1 MAASNRSQLYALKP
15 PGWSIDSEQARALP
29 QDQLADPE
37 EIVAFVKESC
47 WGRWEDANRAW
58 WRQVEENVRMLSG
71 AQYDYFIETLGESV
85 DLSRWFLSPDERW
98 RQAPVFNW
106 LQHYYKLTLA
116 KLTENLPM
124 VTFMPA
130 TADYKDSVMARVM
143 DPIWRYEWNQMA
155 MPQKMFHLY
164 GWVIAA
170 ARAVTKLRWDPDR
183 GPIQEFRGPA
193 IFQQLQQSG
202 IMTERT
208 IQDAPWTKNAQGGFE
223 PNVVRD
229 ADGQP
234 IMDPDGDPRFGD
246 PYTSR
251 IGDMAFDVIT
261 PTSLIVPHG
270 PEMFWEKPWYTH
282 KYLAPVEEIERRFNV
297 RVEPDE
303 ISTDD
308 DLGLKLAY
316 GANYGMPD
324 HAIYTH
330 GLGSVQGEVL
340 KGYVELYEHWR
351 PELPGHPTQ
360 SRGRLILVCKE
371 RTVLYDDTNPFW
383 VDQKHEHAIIPFDA
397 FDAIPV
403 PWRNEGAGDLE
414 ILNPI
419 QRAFNRRMHG
429 SLDSADFHEQPITF
443 YNENALDDEQIA
455 KLQIP
460 GSYVAA
466 NFSVGEPF
474 KRFDA
479 PGLPRGSI
487 EMTDRL
493 QSWMQMLGSQPFG
506 SEGLPVTQDAS
517 GELQREVRFDTDRVW
532 GATVRY
538 HSYIWSMVAEKM
550 AGIMSSCME
559 DERLL
564 SLAGQDQAPEFIMVQ
579 PEMFRGRVNVYPNP
593 ESQVLE
599 SRQERQNRVIAL
611 VGAQLIAPDAALRVL
626 NYPDVNRAIR
636 PGGGG
641 PAYAMAQQEHVELL
655 VGQLSPVLP
664 EHDHALHMAVHLEY
678 MQTVAFRDLDP
689 QRQELFRTH
698 LMFHQMMMAG
708 QMAQMAGPGGLEEQ
722 EEEPEDEAAAMGAGG
737 GEPPLPGATA
747 PGAADPRRASI
758 QLA

>member
-1 MAASNRSQLYALKP
+1 MALAP
-15 PGWSIDSEQARALP
+15 PGWSVDSDRARGMP
-29 QDQLADPE
+29 GTELADPE
-37 EIVAFVKESC
+37 ELVSFVKHTC
-47 WGRWEDANRAW
+47 WERWEDANRAW

-71 AQYDYFIETLGESV
+71 AQYDYFIETLGESI

-98 RQAPVFNW
+98 RQSPVFNW
-106 LQHYYKLTLA
+106 LQHYYKLTLS

-130 TADYKDSVMARVM
+130 TADYTDAVTARVM
-143 DPIWRYEWNQMA
+143 DPIWRYEWTQMA
-155 MPQKMFHLY
+155 MPQKMFFLY

-183 GPIQEFRGPA
+183 GPLQEFRGPA
-193 IFQQLQQSG
+193 IFEQLSQSG
-202 IMTERT
+202 VMQERT
-208 IQDAPWTKNAQGGFE
+208 ISDAPWHKVGDNFE
-223 PNVVRD
+223 PNILKD
-229 ADGQP
+229 AEGNP
-234 IMDPDGDPRFGD
+234 IVGPEGEPRFGD
-246 PYTSR
+246 PYTTR
-251 IGDMAFDVIT
+251 VGDLTLDVIT

-282 KYLAPVEEIERRFNV
+282 KYLVPVEDIERRFNV
-297 RVEPDE
+297 RLEPDE

-308 DLGLKLAY
+308 DLALKLAY
-316 GANYGMPD
+316 GSNYGMPD
-324 HAIYTH
+324 HAIYSH

-340 KGYVELYEHWR
+340 KGYVEVWEHWR
-351 PELPGHPTQ
+351 PCIPSHHTQ
-360 SRGRLILVCKE
+360 SRGRLTLVCKE
-371 RTVLYDDTNPFW
+371 RTVLYDDINPFW
-383 VDQKHEHAIIPFDA
+383 VDQQHENAIIPFDA
-397 FDAIPV
+397 FDSIPV

-487 EMTDRL
+487 EMADRL

-506 SEGLPVTQDAS
+506 AEGMPVTPDAS

-538 HSYIWSMVAEKM
+538 HSYVWANIAQKM
-550 AGIMSSCME
+550 AGILSACM
-559 DERLL
+559 DDQRLL
-564 SLAGQDQAPEFIMVQ
+564 SLSGQDQAPEFIMVQ
-579 PEMFRGRVNVYPNP
+579 PEMFQGRVNVYPNP

-626 NYPDVNRAIR
+626 NYPDVNRAIK

-641 PAYAMAQQEHVELL
+641 PAYAMAQQEHLELL

-664 EHDHALHMAVHLEY
+664 EHDHMLHMAVHLEY

-689 QRQELFRTH
+689 QAQQLFRTH
-698 LMFHQMMMAG
+698 MLFHQMMMAG
-708 QMAQMAGPGGLEEQ
+708 QVAQMAGAGGDQEQ
-722 EEEPEDEAAAMGAGG
+722 QEGAPNEAAGPPGQGQGA
-737 GEPPLPGATA
+737 PLPGADAAA
-747 PGAADPRRASI
+747 PGQADPGRASLQVI
-758 QLA
+758 